1 MISASLERRPKSI
14 RRLALIAAL
23 ICVTLVGE
31 GLESDL
37 AAAQVVDVGSEQGF
51 LELLNQSRANA
62 GLGPLAVDGQLVE
75 NARAHSS
82 QMASAGSIFHN
93 SQLPNQITGNW
104 QTLGENVGTGGS
116 TGSVHEAFMASASHR
131 ANLLGDYDRV
141 GVGAVVLDGTIFV
154 TQVFWKTASTQSVSA
169 APAGQTLA
177 AAPATVSKCRV
188 VRGRRKCTRVK
199 AKVKKVK
206 KKARRRR

>member
-1 MISASLERRPKSI
+1 MISASLERRPKAI
-14 RRLALIAAL
+14 RRLALIASL

-31 GLESDL
+31 GLESGV
-37 AAAQVVDVGSEQGF
+37 AEAQVVDVSSEQGF
-51 LELLNQSRANA
+51 VDLLNQSRANA
-62 GLGPLAVDGQLVE
+62 GLGPFSVDGQLVD

-82 QMASAGSIFHN
+82 RMASSGSIYHN

-116 TGSVHEAFMASASHR
+116 TSSIHDAFMASASHR

-141 GVGAVVLDGTIFV
+141 GVGAVVVEGTIFV

-169 APAGQTLA
+169 APVGQTLA

-188 VRGRRKCTRVK
+188 VRGRRKCSRVK
-199 AKVKKVK
+199 AKVKRV